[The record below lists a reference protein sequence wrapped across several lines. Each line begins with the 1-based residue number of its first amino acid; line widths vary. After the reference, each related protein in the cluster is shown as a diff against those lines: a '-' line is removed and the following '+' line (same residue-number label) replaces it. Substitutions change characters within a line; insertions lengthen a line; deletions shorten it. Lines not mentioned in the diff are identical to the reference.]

1 MTKEQTKTN
10 ETFSVAAVISNHCV
24 FQRQKNISLFGTA
37 PCGSIISAELFDR
50 KNELLA
56 KNKVLASSSRWLLQ
70 LPPLEAHNECTLKI
84 TCRTSDTNNND
95 DGTSPTSTSTGT
107 LLGEKTFTDI
117 SIGEIWLAGGQ
128 SNMEFELQ
136 NCTEG
141 PEELKLKEDP
151 NVRFYYTNKI
161 GWMDEHFYEAEKNTC
176 WQTWNSEYKT
186 AWSAVGYFFAKKLAA
201 ELNKAELTANSNQS
215 ASITKSADSSS
226 EKITVGIIGC
236 NWGGTSASAWMSR
249 ESLEKDTDL
258 KTYLDEQEEA
268 TKGKSIQQQCEEYDK
283 YEIENNEWQQ
293 KCAEIYSKDPN
304 TEWDEVQKILGP
316 CPWPGPRSCKNP
328 YRPAGLY
335 ECMLKRIIPY
345 TLKGVIWYQGESDD
359 HKPRS
364 YAKLF
369 SNMNDVWRTEWHDA
383 HLPFV
388 FVQLPVN
395 RYKQDKDF
403 KHWCLIREAQQ
414 KIHDTVKN
422 AWMACCFDLGQYND
436 IHPKA
441 KKELAERMEKIAW
454 SKVYGNKSK
463 KPAFSPM
470 LQSYIIT
477 GNKVQLT
484 FDNAE
489 NGFEVHDLLSNER
502 SKMMMEYFKQME
514 ERQGNTVPEHF
525 TGFELAGADGLYYP
539 ADFTLS
545 GNKITL
551 TCDKVPAPASA
562 RYLWY
567 NYCPAIVYAKNG
579 LPLAPFRTC
588 DDDAA
593 KTTEHAE
600 IQQIMTV

>member
-1 MTKEQTKTN
+1 MSNNKNTN
-10 ETFSVAAVISNHCV
+10 EAAFSVAAVISNHCV
-24 FQRQKNISLFGTA
+24 FQREKNISLFGTG
-37 PCGSIISAELFDR
+37 PCPATITAELFDR
-50 KNELLA
+50 KNTLLA
-56 KNKVLASSSRWLLQ
+56 KNQVASSSSRWLIQ
-70 LPPLEAHNECTLKI
+70 LPPLPAHNDCTLKI
-84 TCRTSDTNNND
+84 ACYKKADDAAPLSDT
-95 DGTSPTSTSTGT
+95 S
-107 LLGEKTFTDI
+107 LIGEKTFTDI
-117 SIGEIWLAGGQ
+117 SIGEVWLAGGQ

-141 PEELKLKEDP
+141 PDELKNEKAP

-161 GWMDEHFYEAEKNTC
+161 GWMDDHFFEAERNTC
-176 WQTWNSEYKT
+176 WQTWDSQYKT
-186 AWSAVGYFFAKKLAA
+186 AWSAVGYFFAKKLAQD
-201 ELNKAELTANSNQS
+201 LNQAN
-215 ASITKSADSSS
+215 KSDQN
-226 EKITVGIIGC
+226 EETITVGVIGC

-249 ESLEKDTDL
+249 ESLEKDIDL
-258 KTYLDEQEEA
+258 KTYVDEQEEA

-283 YEIENNEWQQ
+283 YEIENNEWQT
-293 KCAEIYSKDPN
+293 KCAEYYAKDPN
-304 TEWDEVQKILGP
+304 MEWDEVQRLLGP

-369 SNMNDVWRTEWHDA
+369 TNMIDQWRSDWHDNQ
-383 HLPFV
+383 LPFV

-414 KIHDTVKN
+414 KVHDTVKN
-422 AWMACCFDLGQYND
+422 AWMTCTFDLGQYND

-454 SKVYGNKSK
+454 SKVYGNNTLE
-463 KPAFSPM
+463 PVFSPM
-470 LQSYIIT
+470 LKSYIIT
-477 GNKVQLT
+477 GNKIQLT
-484 FDNAE
+484 FDNTE
-489 NGFEVHDLLSNER
+489 NGFEVHDILSDGL
-502 SKMMMEYFKQME
+502 SKMMMEYYRQME
-514 ERQGNTVPEHF
+514 ERQGNKVPEHF
-525 TGFELAGADGLYYP
+525 TGFEIAGADGLYYP

-545 GNKITL
+545 GNQITL

-588 DDDAA
+588 DDDATKA
-593 KTTEHAE
+593 TEHAE

>member
-1 MTKEQTKTN
+1 MSNEQNKVQN
-10 ETFSVAAVISNHCV
+10 ESTFSVAAVISNHCV
-24 FQRQKNISLFGTA
+24 FQRNKNISLFGTG
-37 PCGSIISAELFDR
+37 PCGSLITAALFDR

-56 KNKVLASSSRWLLQ
+56 ENQTVSTSTRWLVQ
-70 LPPLEAHNECTLKI
+70 LPPLPAHNECTLKI
-84 TCRTSDTNNND
+84 ACYKSD
-95 DGTSPTSTSTGT
+95 T

-117 SIGEIWLAGGQ
+117 SIGEVWLAGGQ

-161 GWMDEHFYEAEKNTC
+161 GWMDEHFFEAERNTC

-201 ELNKAELTANSNQS
+201 ELNLANNFDLSKE
-215 ASITKSADSSS
+215 T
-226 EKITVGIIGC
+226 ITVGVIGC

-293 KCAEIYSKDPN
+293 KCAEIYSKAPD
-304 TEWDEVQKILGP
+304 TEWDDVQKQLGP
-316 CPWPGPRSCKNP
+316 CPWPGPKSCKNP

-369 SNMNDVWRTEWHDA
+369 SNMIDVWRTEWHDS

-414 KIHDTVKN
+414 KVHDTVKN
-422 AWMACCFDLGQYND
+422 AWMACTFDLGQYND

-454 SKVYGNKSK
+454 SKVYGNNTL
-463 KPAFSPM
+463 KPVFSPM
-470 LQSYIIT
+470 LKSYIIT
-477 GNKVQLT
+477 GNKIQLT

-489 NGFEVHDLLSNER
+489 NGFEVHDVSSDGL
-502 SKMMMEYFKQME
+502 SKMMMEYYRQME
-514 ERQGNTVPEHF
+514 ERQGNKVPEHF
-525 TGFELAGADGLYYP
+525 TGFELAGADGVYYP

-545 GNKITL
+545 GNQITL
-551 TCDKVPAPASA
+551 TSDKVPAPVSA

-588 DDDAA
+588 DDDAT